1 MLEAIIETIIKFED
15 EEINISVWE
24 SLNQILNQ
32 SYNSGEVDE
41 TSNSWI
47 MMDEQLFYF
56 IDLVNKLKRK
66 IIQF

>member
-1 MLEAIIETIIKFED
+1 MLEAIVETIIKFED

-32 SYNSGEVDE
+32 SNNSGEVDE
-41 TSNSWI
+41 TSDSWI

-56 IDLVNKLKRK
+56 ICLVNKLKRK

>member
-1 MLEAIIETIIKFED
+1 MLEAIVETIIKFED

-32 SYNSGEVDE
+32 SNNSGEVDE
-41 TSNSWI
+41 TSDSWI

-56 IDLVNKLKRK
+56 ICLINKLKRK